1 MMMKKK
7 SKLMQNAGI
16 IRNRLKI
23 NAAVNNSSV
32 FKAIQEEFGSFADYI
47 WGFTKGKVIYECD
60 QISSP
65 LSDRIS
71 EDLKKRG
78 MKFVGTVIIYSYLQA
93 IGVIYSHEKGCFKY
107 KEESK

>member
-1 MMMKKK
+1 MLNKRAAFRKAFDDFDIDKVRQYDDEKK

-23 NAAVNNSSV
+23 NAAVNNASV

-47 WGFTKGKVIYECD
+47 WGFTGGKVIYECD
-60 QISSP
+60 RISSP

-78 MKFVGTVIIYSYLQA
+78 MKFVGTVIIL
-93 IGVIYSHEKGCFKY
+93 KP
-107 KEESK
+107 

>member
-1 MMMKKK
+1 MPPSSRLYKK
-7 SKLMQNAGI
+7 
-16 IRNRLKI
+16 
-23 NAAVNNSSV
+23 NS
-32 FKAIQEEFGSFADYI
+32 APLQ
-47 WGFTKGKVIYECD
+47 TKGKVIYECD